1 MKQYQVTRKL
11 QVTIPRRIAE
21 KVGIKPGDS
30 VLFDESSGTITLR
43 KAEAQHQDAEEV
55 RIAVEEFARDV
66 RGIRTHLKKSE
77 SALVENLSR
86 HITSK

>member
-11 QVTIPRRIAE
+11 QVTIPKKLAD

-30 VLFDESSGTITLR
+30 VLFDESSGTIILR
-43 KAEAQHQDAEEV
+43 KAEAQHRDVDDV
-55 RIAVEEFARDV
+55 RRAVEEFASEV
-66 RGIRTHLKKSE
+66 RGIQAHLKRSE

-86 HITSK
+86 HVTAK